1 MGQVIDLERRQVE
14 ALARQ
19 LVPVLREHGSVIVDA
34 TALDNVDRWRRAAR
48 RAGRILGWHVR
59 TGLVADG
66 ARVWAASDDFPV
78 TDSARREAAERVG
91 DLLFAAPPSA
101 SAKAVR
107 LLPVD

>member
-1 MGQVIDLERRQVE
+1 MGQVVDLERRQVE

-19 LVPVLREHGSVIVDA
+19 LVPALREYGSVIVDA

-78 TDSARREAAERVG
+78 TDSARPEAAERVG
-91 DLLFAAPPSA
+91 DFLFAATSPA
-101 SAKAVR
+101 SAQPVR
-107 LLPVD
+107 LVPVD